1 MMEKFHWKEQSDHT
15 LRNKDITPANHLVA
29 NNNLFSN
36 ENETFFFQVEAKLKI
51 RMSEKIDPW
60 WKSIY
65 HQIRAYRCTK
75 SNGSLCENEAKTAL
89 MHWSYFHYYYCYH
102 HLQFQSHFRQ
112 LIEGKQHNQKLF
124 YYVLSCCVEITTLKN
139 YKKSHFTTFTKIII

>member
-51 RMSEKIDPW
+51 RMSEKIDP
-60 WKSIY
+60 
-65 HQIRAYRCTK
+65 
-75 SNGSLCENEAKTAL
+75 
-89 MHWSYFHYYYCYH
+89 
-102 HLQFQSHFRQ
+102 
-112 LIEGKQHNQKLF
+112 
-124 YYVLSCCVEITTLKN
+124 
-139 YKKSHFTTFTKIII
+139 

>member
-36 ENETFFFQVEAKLKI
+36 ENETFFLSSRRKLKI
-51 RMSEKIDPW
+51 QMSEKIDPW

-89 MHWSYFHYYYCYH
+89 MHWSYFHYYCCSYY
-102 HLQFQSHFRQ
+102 HLQFQSDFRQ
-112 LIEGKQHNQKLF
+112 RNQKF
-124 YYVLSCCVEITTLKN
+124 MYCCFMFSVC
-139 YKKSHFTTFTKIII
+139 SHAE